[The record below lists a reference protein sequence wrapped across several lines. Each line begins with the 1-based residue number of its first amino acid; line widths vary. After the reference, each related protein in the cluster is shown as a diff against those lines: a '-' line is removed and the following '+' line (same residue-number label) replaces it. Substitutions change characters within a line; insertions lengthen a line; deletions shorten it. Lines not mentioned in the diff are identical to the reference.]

1 MGMTKEEIRIAR
13 QRLRS
18 LVLDCMCAS
27 NKSRRLLRRARGL
40 IEEALNI
47 ESKVFRKQ
55 GKQQP

>member
-1 MGMTKEEIRIAR
+1 MGMTKQEIRVAR

-40 IEEALNI
+40 IEKALTI
-47 ESKVFRKQ
+47 EERVFKGRHKQ
-55 GKQQP
+55 

>member
-1 MGMTKEEIRIAR
+1 MGMTKQEIKVAR

-27 NKSRRLLRRARGL
+27 NKSRRLLRKARGL

-47 ESKVFRKQ
+47 ESRVFGKQ
-55 GKQQP
+55 GKE